1 MQIFI
6 YVPIK
11 LYDSFS
17 SHFTHARYVEI
28 TSSSQQRL
36 FFLIPRIRDSNI
48 LKKEC
53 GDISFYPTYHS

>member
-17 SHFTHARYVEI
+17 SHFTQARYVKI
-28 TSSSQQRL
+28 TSSSQQRV
-36 FFLIPRIRDSNI
+36 FFLIPRIRESI
-48 LKKEC
+48 FFKKEC
-53 GDISFYPTYHS
+53 GDISLYPTYHS